1 MNKRNKKW
9 VSVVG
14 THFYNLLD
22 FGILAVLLSAV
33 AVFILYPLLCIVK
46 NSLWIDGAF
55 SLQEYSRL
63 FLKNGRLLSNSL
75 FVACLSAAGSMVLAA
90 AVALKVHFA
99 PKKVKGL
106 LMGLLMMTMVSPPF
120 VSALAYI
127 QLFGRRGIITYRL
140 LGLSINPYG
149 WGGIVAM
156 QSLSFVPLNALLL
169 MGVLSKVD
177 QSLIHASRDL
187 GASPSHTLWDVI
199 LPLIRPAMLVCFLL
213 SFIRSLSDFGTPM
226 IIGGRFNVLAPEIYL
241 QIIGYSNLPRA
252 SAMNMIILVPALIIF
267 VFYRLLMRNSLFSAS
282 DGKTGEFQS
291 VFHLKG
297 IANLLLTIL
306 SALFYGMMLLQ
317 YGSIFV
323 GAFTKSIRGKLHF
336 SLEHF
341 EQLRMYNSSTLVR
354 SIVYALIVAIAGT
367 IFGMLLSY
375 YIERRRI
382 PLRNFT
388 DFVATLPYML
398 PGTCFGI
405 GYILA
410 FNHPPLKLTGTA
422 LIVILNMIF
431 KQLPTTTKTTSAAL
445 SQISVTMEQ
454 AAQDLGAQ
462 KFHVIK
468 DIVFPNLKN
477 AFLVGFINNFTSDM
491 SPVGAV
497 IFLIHPGK
505 KIAVFSLFD
514 AVNSGEYGLASLIA
528 AFIIIIT
535 LFVNLGLSR
544 IIMRGRR

>member
-1 MNKRNKKW
+1 
-9 VSVVG
+9 
-14 THFYNLLD
+14 
-22 FGILAVLLSAV
+22 
-33 AVFILYPLLCIVK
+33 
-46 NSLWIDGAF
+46 
-55 SLQEYSRL
+55 
-63 FLKNGRLLSNSL
+63 
-75 FVACLSAAGSMVLAA
+75 
-90 AVALKVHFA
+90 
-99 PKKVKGL
+99 
-106 LMGLLMMTMVSPPF
+106 
-120 VSALAYI
+120 
-127 QLFGRRGIITYRL
+127 
-140 LGLSINPYG
+140 
-149 WGGIVAM
+149 
-156 QSLSFVPLNALLL
+156 
-169 MGVLSKVD
+169 
-177 QSLIHASRDL
+177 
-187 GASPSHTLWDVI
+187 
-199 LPLIRPAMLVCFLL
+199 
-213 SFIRSLSDFGTPM
+213 
-226 IIGGRFNVLAPEIYL
+226 
-241 QIIGYSNLPRA
+241 
-252 SAMNMIILVPALIIF
+252 
-267 VFYRLLMRNSLFSAS
+267 
-282 DGKTGEFQS
+282 
-291 VFHLKG
+291 
-297 IANLLLTIL
+297 
-306 SALFYGMMLLQ
+306 
-317 YGSIFV
+317 
-323 GAFTKSIRGKLHF
+323 
-336 SLEHF
+336 
-341 EQLRMYNSSTLVR
+341 
-354 SIVYALIVAIAGT
+354 
-367 IFGMLLSY
+367 MLLSY

-477 AFLVGFINNFTSDM
+477 AFLVGFINNFTSAM
-491 SPVGAV
+491 TTVGAV

-535 LFVNLGLSR
+535 LLVNLGLSR

>member
-1 MNKRNKKW
+1 MD
-9 VSVVG
+9 
-14 THFYNLLD
+14 THFYNGLD
-22 FGILAVLLSAV
+22 FAILAVLLGAV

-55 SLQEYSRL
+55 TLREYSSL
-63 FLKNGRLLSNSL
+63 FLKNGRLLRNSL
-75 FVACLSAAGSMVLAA
+75 FVALLSASGAMVLAT
-90 AVALKVHFA
+90 AVALKVHFTG
-99 PKKVKGL
+99 KKMKGL
-106 LMGLLMMTMVSPPF
+106 LMGLLLMTMVSPPF

-127 QLFGRRGIITYRL
+127 QLFGRRGLITHRL
-140 LGLSINPYG
+140 LGLSMNPYG

-169 MGVLSKVD
+169 IGVLSKVD
-177 QSLIHASRDL
+177 QNLIHASRDL
-187 GASPSHTLWDVI
+187 GADPSNTLWRVI

-252 SAMNMIILVPALIIF
+252 SAMNMVILIPALIIF
-267 VFYRLLMRNSLFSAS
+267 VFYRMLMRSSMFMAS
-282 DGKTGEFQS
+282 DGKAGEPQAGFR
-291 VFHLKG
+291 LKG
-297 IANLLLTIL
+297 LANLVLIAL

-317 YGSIFV
+317 YGSIFL
-323 GAFTKSIRGKLHF
+323 GAFTKSIRGNLRF

-354 SIVYALIVAIAGT
+354 SVVYALIVAVAGT

-382 PLRNFT
+382 PLRNLT

-422 LIVILNMIF
+422 AIVILNMIF
-431 KQLPTTTKTTSAAL
+431 KQLPTITKTTSAAL
-445 SQISVTMEQ
+445 SQISVSMEQ
-454 AAQDLGAQ
+454 AARDLGAQ

-477 AFLVGFINNFTSDM
+477 AFLVGFINNFTSAM
-491 SPVGAV
+491 TTVGAV

-505 KIAVFSLFD
+505 KIAVFALFD

-528 AFIIIIT
+528 AFIIAVT
-535 LFVNLGLSR
+535 LLVNLGLTG
-544 IIMRGRR
+544 IMTRGRR

>member
-1 MNKRNKKW
+1 MNKRKKW
-9 VSVVG
+9 VSVMD
-14 THFYNLLD
+14 THFYNGLD
-22 FGILAVLLSAV
+22 FVLLAVLLGAV
-33 AVFILYPLLCIVK
+33 MVFILYPLLCIVK

-55 SLQEYSRL
+55 TLREYSSL
-63 FLKNGRLLSNSL
+63 FLKNGRLLRNSL
-75 FVACLSAAGSMVLAA
+75 FVAFLSAAGAMVLAA

-99 PKKVKGL
+99 GKKAKGL

-127 QLFGRRGIITYRL
+127 QLFGRRGLVTHRL

-149 WGGIVAM
+149 WGGIVSM

-169 MGVLSKVD
+169 IGVLSKVD

-187 GASPSHTLWDVI
+187 GAGPSDTLWRVI

-252 SAMNMIILVPALIIF
+252 SAMNMVILIPALVIF
-267 VFYRLLMRNSLFSAS
+267 VFYRMLMRNSLYTAG
-282 DGKTGEFQS
+282 DGKAGEIQS
-291 VFHLKG
+291 GFRLKG
-297 IANLLLTIL
+297 CANIVLIVL
-306 SALFYGMMLLQ
+306 SALFYSMMLLQ
-317 YGSIFV
+317 YGSIFL
-323 GAFTKSIRGKLHF
+323 GAFTKSIRGKLYF

-341 EQLRMYNSSTLVR
+341 QQLRMYNASTLGR
-354 SIVYALIVAIAGT
+354 SIVYALIVAVAGT

-382 PLRNFT
+382 PLRNVT

-422 LIVILNMIF
+422 AIVILNMIF

-445 SQISVTMEQ
+445 SQISISVEQ
-454 AAQDLGAQ
+454 AARDLGAS
-462 KFHVIK
+462 KFHVIR

-477 AFLVGFINNFTSDM
+477 AFLVGFINNFTSAM
-491 SPVGAV
+491 TTVGAV

-505 KIAVFSLFD
+505 KIAVFALFD

-528 AFIIIIT
+528 AFIIAVT
-535 LFVNLGLSR
+535 LLVNLGLSG
-544 IIMRGRR
+544 IMTRGRR

>member
-187 GASPSHTLWDVI
+187 GAGPSHTLWDVI

-282 DGKTGEFQS
+282 DGKTGKFQS

-477 AFLVGFINNFTSDM
+477 AFLVGFINNFTSAM
-491 SPVGAV
+491 TTVGAV

-535 LFVNLGLSR
+535 LLVNLGLSR

>member
-1 MNKRNKKW
+1 M
-9 VSVVG
+9 
-14 THFYNLLD
+14 
-22 FGILAVLLSAV
+22 
-33 AVFILYPLLCIVK
+33 
-46 NSLWIDGAF
+46 
-55 SLQEYSRL
+55 QEYSRL

-477 AFLVGFINNFTSDM
+477 AFLVGFINNFTSAM
-491 SPVGAV
+491 TTVGAV

-535 LFVNLGLSR
+535 LLVNLGLSR

>member
-354 SIVYALIVAIAGT
+354 SIVYALIVAMAGT

-375 YIERRRI
+375 YIERRRF

-477 AFLVGFINNFTSDM
+477 AFLVGFINNFTSAM
-491 SPVGAV
+491 TTVGAV

>member
-187 GASPSHTLWDVI
+187 GAGPSHTLWDVI

-226 IIGGRFNVLAPEIYL
+226 IIGGRFNVFAPEIYL

-252 SAMNMIILVPALIIF
+252 SAMNMIILIPALIIF

-477 AFLVGFINNFTSDM
+477 AFLVGFINNFTSAM
-491 SPVGAV
+491 TTVGAV

-535 LFVNLGLSR
+535 LLVNLGLSR

>member
-1 MNKRNKKW
+1 MNKRKKW
-9 VSVVG
+9 VSVMD
-14 THFYNLLD
+14 THFYNGLD
-22 FGILAVLLSAV
+22 FVLLAVLLGAV
-33 AVFILYPLLCIVK
+33 MVFILYPLLCIVK
-46 NSLWIDGAF
+46 NSLWIDGTF
-55 SLQEYSRL
+55 TMREYSSL
-63 FLKNGRLLSNSL
+63 FLKNGRLLRNSL
-75 FVACLSAAGSMVLAA
+75 FVAFLSAAGAMVLAA

-99 PKKVKGL
+99 GKKAKGL

-127 QLFGRRGIITYRL
+127 QLFGRRGLVTHRL

-149 WGGIVAM
+149 WGGIVSM

-169 MGVLSKVD
+169 IGVLSKVD

-187 GASPSHTLWDVI
+187 GAGPSDTLWRVI

-252 SAMNMIILVPALIIF
+252 SAMNMVILIPALVIF
-267 VFYRLLMRNSLFSAS
+267 VFYRMLMRNSLYTAG
-282 DGKTGEFQS
+282 DGKAGEIQS
-291 VFHLKG
+291 GFRLKG
-297 IANLLLTIL
+297 CANIVLIVL
-306 SALFYGMMLLQ
+306 SALFYSMMLLQ
-317 YGSIFV
+317 YGSIFL
-323 GAFTKSIRGKLHF
+323 GAFTKSIRGKLYF

-341 EQLRMYNSSTLVR
+341 QQLRMYNASTLGR
-354 SIVYALIVAIAGT
+354 SIAYALIVAVAGT

-382 PLRNFT
+382 PLRNAT
-388 DFVATLPYML
+388 DFAATLPYML

-422 LIVILNMIF
+422 AIVILNMIF

-445 SQISVTMEQ
+445 SQISISVEQ
-454 AAQDLGAQ
+454 AARDLGAS
-462 KFHVIK
+462 KFHVIR

-477 AFLVGFINNFTSDM
+477 AFLVGFINNFTSAM
-491 SPVGAV
+491 TTVGAV

-505 KIAVFSLFD
+505 KIAVFALFD

-528 AFIIIIT
+528 AFIIAVT
-535 LFVNLGLSR
+535 LLVNLGLSG
-544 IIMRGRR
+544 IMTRGRR

>member
-1 MNKRNKKW
+1 MNKRKKW
-9 VSVVG
+9 VSVMG
-14 THFYNLLD
+14 THFYNGLD
-22 FGILAVLLSAV
+22 YALLAVLLGAV

-55 SLQEYSRL
+55 TLREYSSL
-63 FLKNGRLLSNSL
+63 FLKNGRLLRNSL
-75 FVACLSAAGSMVLAA
+75 FVAFLSAAGAMVLAT

-99 PKKVKGL
+99 GKKAKGL
-106 LMGLLMMTMVSPPF
+106 FMGLLMMTMVSPPF

-127 QLFGRRGIITYRL
+127 QLFGRRGLITHRL

-187 GASPSHTLWDVI
+187 GAGPSDTLWRVI

-252 SAMNMIILVPALIIF
+252 SAMNMVILIPALLIF
-267 VFYRLLMRNSLFSAS
+267 IFYRMLMRNSLFTAG
-282 DGKTGEFQS
+282 DGKAGEIQS
-291 VFHLKG
+291 GFRLKG
-297 IANLLLTIL
+297 FANLLLIAL
-306 SALFYGMMLLQ
+306 SALFYTMMLLQ
-317 YGSIFV
+317 YGSIFL

-341 EQLRMYNSSTLVR
+341 QQLRMYNASTLAR
-354 SIVYALIVAIAGT
+354 SIGYALIVAVAGT

-382 PLRNFT
+382 PLRNVT

-422 LIVILNMIF
+422 AIVILNMAF

-445 SQISVTMEQ
+445 SQISISVEQ
-454 AAQDLGAQ
+454 AARDLGAL
-462 KFHVIK
+462 KIHVIK

-477 AFLVGFINNFTSDM
+477 AFLVGFINNFTSAM
-491 SPVGAV
+491 TTVGAV

-505 KIAVFSLFD
+505 KIAVFALFD

-528 AFIIIIT
+528 AFIIVVT
-535 LFVNLGLSR
+535 LLVNLGLSG
-544 IIMRGRR
+544 ILLRGRR

>member
-1 MNKRNKKW
+1 MNKRKKW
-9 VSVVG
+9 VSAID
-14 THFYNLLD
+14 THFYNGLD
-22 FGILAVLLSAV
+22 FLILAVLLGAV

-55 SLQEYSRL
+55 TLREYSGL
-63 FLKNGRLLSNSL
+63 FLKNGRLLCNSL
-75 FVACLSAAGSMVLAA
+75 FVALLSASGAMVLAT
-90 AVALKVHFA
+90 AVALKVHFTG
-99 PKKVKGL
+99 KKAKGL
-106 LMGLLMMTMVSPPF
+106 LMGLLIMTMVSPPF

-127 QLFGRRGIITYRL
+127 QLFGRRGLITHRL

-149 WGGIVAM
+149 WGGIVSM

-187 GASPSHTLWDVI
+187 GAGPSDTLWRVI

-252 SAMNMIILVPALIIF
+252 SAMNMVILIPALVIF
-267 VFYRLLMRNSLFSAS
+267 IFYRMLMRNSLFSAGDRKAGDAHS
-282 DGKTGEFQS
+282 GFC
-291 VFHLKG
+291 LKG
-297 IANLLLTIL
+297 VTNLLITAL
-306 SALFYGMMLLQ
+306 SALFYSMMLLQ
-317 YGSIFV
+317 YGSIFL
-323 GAFTKSIRGKLHF
+323 GAFTKSIRGRLHF

-341 EQLRMYNSSTLVR
+341 ERLRMYNTSTLVR

-382 PLRNFT
+382 PLRNLT

-422 LIVILNMIF
+422 AIVILNMIF

-445 SQISVTMEQ
+445 SQISVSMEQ
-454 AAQDLGAQ
+454 AARDLGAL
-462 KFHVIK
+462 KIHVIK

-477 AFLVGFINNFTSDM
+477 AFLVGFINNFTSAM
-491 SPVGAV
+491 TTVGAV

-505 KIAVFSLFD
+505 KIAVFALFD

-528 AFIIIIT
+528 AFIIAVT
-535 LFVNLGLSR
+535 LLVNLTLSG
-544 IIMRGRR
+544 IMTRGRR

>member
-1 MNKRNKKW
+1 MNKHNNKW
-9 VSVVG
+9 VSATG

-33 AVFILYPLLCIVK
+33 AVFILYPLLCIIK
-46 NSLWIDGAF
+46 NSLWIEGVF
-55 SLQEYSRL
+55 TLKEYSRL
-63 FLKNGRLLSNSL
+63 FLKNGRLLTNSL
-75 FVACLSAAGSMVLAA
+75 FVACLSAAGSMVLAT

-99 PKKVKGL
+99 GSKIKGL

-127 QLFGRRGIITYRL
+127 QLFGRRGMITHRL

-187 GASPSHTLWDVI
+187 GASPSHTLWNVI

-252 SAMNMIILVPALIIF
+252 SAMNVVILIPALVIF
-267 VFYRLLMRNSLFSAS
+267 IFYRLLMRNNLFSTG
-282 DGKTGEFQS
+282 DGKTGELQS
-291 VFHLKG
+291 GFHLKG
-297 IANLLLTIL
+297 ITNFLLAGLA
-306 SALFYGMMLLQ
+306 ALFYGMMLLQ
-317 YGSIFV
+317 YGSIFL
-323 GAFTKSIRGKLHF
+323 GAFTKSVRGNLRF

-341 EQLRMYNSSTLVR
+341 DQLRMYNSATLGR
-354 SIVYALIVAIAGT
+354 SIVYALIVAVAGT
-367 IFGMLLSY
+367 VFGMLLSY

-422 LIVILNMIF
+422 VIVILNMIF
-431 KQLPTTTKTTSAAL
+431 KQLPTTTKTASAAL
-445 SQISVTMEQ
+445 SQISVNMEQ
-454 AAQDLGAQ
+454 AAQDLGAS

-477 AFLVGFINNFTSDM
+477 AFLVGFINNFTSAM
-491 SPVGAV
+491 TTVGAV

-505 KIAVFSLFD
+505 KIAVFALFD

-528 AFIIIIT
+528 TFIIIIT
-535 LFVNLGLSR
+535 LVVNLGLSR
-544 IIMRGRR
+544 IIMRGRG